1 MYNYE
6 LTQLKSPD
14 FPFVII
20 WDLFI
25 GGIAAGALLT
35 TVLLLAFGGK
45 KINKAGLHRAY
56 YITMALVPV
65 YGLLLILKLEQKLR
79 FTHVLW
85 QNRDGTVMINFNS
98 PMSMGAWVLMVLSV
112 FVIIG
117 TLYALKKD
125 NLLQFNWAQP
135 LYKLATYLHE
145 GPISKIFLSIGAFFA
160 GWFSMYLGV
169 LKTTSN
175 LPAWNATRF
184 IPTMWVLSA
193 VVTGVSVVMVLLLL
207 TNKESKLDESIK
219 RLDLIV
225 RNILV
230 LKAIM
235 IFVFV
240 FALGQWSETVTR
252 GKFGILLWVGVVCFG
267 VFIPFLLK
275 LKPNLLG
282 FKNTLILTSILI
294 LIGGFILRYVVM
306 MGPMSFW

>member
-25 GGIAAGALLT
+25 GGIAAGAILI

-45 KINKAGLHRAY
+45 NIKKQGIHRAY
-56 YITMALVPV
+56 YVTMALVPV

-85 QNRDGTVMINFNS
+85 QNRDGTIMINFQS

-112 FVIIG
+112 FTVIG

-125 NLLQFNWAQP
+125 NLLQFKWAQP
-135 LYKLATYLHE
+135 LFRLATFLHE
-145 GPISKIFLSIGAFFA
+145 GPLAKIYFLVVAFFA

-184 IPTMWVLSA
+184 IPTLWVSSA
-193 VVTGVSVVMVLLLL
+193 IVTGVSVVMLLLL
-207 TNKESKLDESIK
+207 FTNRKSELDESIK

-225 RNILV
+225 RNVLV
-230 LKAIM
+230 FKALA
-235 IFVFV
+235 IFAFV

-252 GKFGILLWVGVVCFG
+252 SMYGVLLWVGVVG
-267 VFIPFLLK
+267 VGLLIPFLLK

-282 FKNTLILTSILI
+282 DRTTLILTSVLI
-294 LIGGFILRYVVM
+294 LVGGFILRYVVM
-306 MGPMSFW
+306 MGPMSYW